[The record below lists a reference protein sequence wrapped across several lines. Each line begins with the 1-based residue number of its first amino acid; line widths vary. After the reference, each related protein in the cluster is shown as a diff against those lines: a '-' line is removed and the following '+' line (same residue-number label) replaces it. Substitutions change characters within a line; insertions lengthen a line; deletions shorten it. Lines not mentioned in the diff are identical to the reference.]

1 MMTLLMATGYRKYC
15 EAKIV
20 GCIMA
25 RVRRRN
31 NWISILDFNFA
42 ANEKRDWHRTS
53 APVTP

>member
-1 MMTLLMATGYRKYC
+1 
-15 EAKIV
+15 
-20 GCIMA
+20 MA